1 MAKHRLTITSK
12 ELGTLAHIMR
22 QFSDYV
28 AGDDRPDHG
37 LANLKPYRKLPKES
51 KWELYIL
58 TGKINRLYHKSQRR
72 IIASRLEKESQDTGE
87 GDVI

>member
-1 MAKHRLTITSK
+1 MAKHRLTITSE
-12 ELGTLAHIMR
+12 ELGTLAHITR

-37 LANLKPYRKLPKES
+37 LGNLKPYRELSQER
-51 KWELYIL
+51 KWDLYIL
-58 TGKINRLYHKSQRR
+58 TGKINRLWRRAQRAE
-72 IIASRLEKESQDTGE
+72 IAKQLEKESQDMGE